1 MTTPDVAVLAALAR
15 AEYRT
20 SSYTSGNGECVMIGF
35 ASAET
40 IAVLARAEYR
50 TSSYSTANGDCMMI
64 GHAGGW
70 VGIQDSKQR
79 PRTTLRATATQ
90 FAALLAA
97 VKSGH
102 LT

>member
-1 MTTPDVAVLAALAR
+1 MTAPDAVLAALAR

-20 SSYTSGNGECVMIGF
+20 SSH
-35 ASAET
+35 
-40 IAVLARAEYR
+40 
-50 TSSYSTANGDCMMI
+50 STANGDCVMI
-64 GHAGGW
+64 SRATGW

-79 PRTTLRATATQ
+79 SRTILPATAAQ

-97 VKSGH
+97 AKSGH